1 MINSED
7 IVTRCP
13 QCNTAFRVTLNQL
26 AVADGQVRCG
36 SCLAVFKA
44 ADHDAKKETGLNT
57 TSAQQEESKQK
68 TAEKE
73 PSNTPTTTVPEATS
87 SKAVINTAK
96 ESSSS
101 QPASTNND
109 AVKVTTQK
117 PVDKQPR
124 SKTPPKAPRKAKAQ
138 SKPQT
143 KTEKVAAADI
153 DDVLIAD
160 GDEQNT
166 LDLDGDIFDLDSENN
181 NNQTSLFDRKLN
193 EVKEHRRESADESW
207 AVRMLAELEDEENEG
222 TTHFIT
228 EPELKPKL
236 KSTALK
242 TNNFVNDNDELN
254 DNYEVKT
261 EALYSSDEYL
271 GLDSGLDSGSD
282 LDLGLNLDGGFED
295 KADEEQS
302 SDYSHIDLDIDAG
315 DVSDT
320 SNDSP
325 LYFDQDAISPE
336 DENQGSDRKPSP
348 LDAVLDDIKDA
359 EAFEQHR
366 SISDDDIEHAI
377 SSRTHYQDDPK
388 NYLANIEPAPVEM
401 MDFSS
406 PNTQRWLWRG
416 GAIIVGLLLVV
427 QIAIVRF
434 DTLSKHP
441 SYRSFYSSACKIVGC
456 TLPLLIDTQQI
467 RTTNLI
473 VRSHPRQQNS
483 LIIDAILINN
493 AKFTQAFPAL
503 QLEFSDIDD
512 QLVASRQLQPDE
524 YLRGELAGAKQMA
537 NNQPIQLSI
546 EIVDPGDIAVNYQL
560 TVVQARP
567 QR

>member
-1 MINSED
+1 MSNSED

-44 ADHDAKKETGLNT
+44 VDHDAKNDAGSNT
-57 TSAQQEESKQK
+57 TSTQQKKSEQ
-68 TAEKE
+68 AAVEKE
-73 PSNTPTTTVPEATS
+73 PSITPTNTASEATF
-87 SKAVINTAK
+87 SKVVLDTAK
-96 ESSSS
+96 EPSSS

-109 AVKVTTQK
+109 GLKITTRE
-117 PVDKQPR
+117 PDEKQPH
-124 SKTPPKAPRKAKAQ
+124 
-138 SKPQT
+138 PQT
-143 KTEKVAAADI
+143 PQEEKVAAADL

-160 GDEQNT
+160 DNDNKK
-166 LDLDGDIFDLDSENN
+166 LDLDGDIFDLGSENS

-222 TTHFIT
+222 RAHFIT
-228 EPELKPKL
+228 EPKLKPTSVK
-236 KSTALK
+236 
-242 TNNFVNDNDELN
+242 NNNVVNNNDELS
-254 DNYEVKT
+254 DDCEVKT
-261 EALYSSDEYL
+261 DA
-271 GLDSGLDSGSD
+271 
-282 LDLGLNLDGGFED
+282 
-295 KADEEQS
+295 EQS
-302 SDYSHIDLDIDAG
+302 SDYSHIDLDIDTG
-315 DVSDT
+315 DTGDTSDT
-320 SNDSP
+320 NYDSD
-325 LYFDQDAISPE
+325 LYSDQDAIGNEGE
-336 DENQGSDRKPSP
+336 DLGSDSKPS
-348 LDAVLDDIKDA
+348 AVDNIKDA
-359 EAFEQHR
+359 EAFEHHR
-366 SISDDDIEHAI
+366 SISDEEIEHAI
-377 SSRTHYQDDPK
+377 SSPTHYQDDPK

-406 PNTQRWLWRG
+406 PSAQRWLWRA
-416 GAIIVGLLLVV
+416 GAIIVGLLLLL
-427 QIAIVRF
+427 QIAIIRF

-441 SYRSFYSSACKIVGC
+441 SYRSLYSSACKIIGC

-473 VRSHPRQQNS
+473 VRSHPLQQNA

-493 AKFTQAFPAL
+493 AKFSQEFPAL
-503 QLEFSDIDD
+503 QLVFSDIND

-546 EIVDPGDIAVNYQL
+546 EIVDPGDRAVNYQL

>member
-1 MINSED
+1 MSNSED

-44 ADHDAKKETGLNT
+44 VDHDAKNDAGSNT
-57 TSAQQEESKQK
+57 TSTQQKESEQAA
-68 TAEKE
+68 AEKE
-73 PSNTPTTTVPEATS
+73 PSITPTTAATEATF
-87 SKAVINTAK
+87 SKVVLDTAK
-96 ESSSS
+96 EPSSS

-109 AVKVTTQK
+109 GLKITTRE
-117 PVDKQPR
+117 PDEKQPD
-124 SKTPPKAPRKAKAQ
+124 SQTPQ
-138 SKPQT
+138 E
-143 KTEKVAAADI
+143 EKVAAADL

-160 GDEQNT
+160 DNDNKK
-166 LDLDGDIFDLDSENN
+166 LDLDGDIFDLGSENS

-222 TTHFIT
+222 RAHFIT
-228 EPELKPKL
+228 EPKLKPTSVK
-236 KSTALK
+236 
-242 TNNFVNDNDELN
+242 NNNVVNNNDELS
-254 DNYEVKT
+254 DDFEVK
-261 EALYSSDEYL
+261 ADASYSSDDIL
-271 GLDSGLDSGSD
+271 D
-282 LDLGLNLDGGFED
+282 LDLDLNLNERFED
-295 KADEEQS
+295 KADAVQN
-302 SDYSHIDLDIDAG
+302 SDYSHIDLDIDTG
-315 DVSDT
+315 
-320 SNDSP
+320 
-325 LYFDQDAISPE
+325 DAIGNEGE
-336 DENQGSDRKPSP
+336 DLGSDSKPS
-348 LDAVLDDIKDA
+348 AVDNIKDA
-359 EAFEQHR
+359 EAFEHHR
-366 SISDDDIEHAI
+366 SISDEEIEHAI
-377 SSRTHYQDDPK
+377 SSPTHYQDDPK

-406 PNTQRWLWRG
+406 PSAQRWLWRA
-416 GAIIVGLLLVV
+416 GAIIVGLLLLL
-427 QIAIVRF
+427 QIAIIRF

-441 SYRSFYSSACKIVGC
+441 SYRSLYSSACKIIGC

-473 VRSHPRQQNS
+473 VRSHPLQQNA

-493 AKFTQAFPAL
+493 AKFSQEFPAL
-503 QLEFSDIDD
+503 QLVFSDIND

-546 EIVDPGDIAVNYQL
+546 EIVDPGDRAVNYQL

>member
-1 MINSED
+1 MSNSED

-44 ADHDAKKETGLNT
+44 VDHDAKNDTGSNT
-57 TSAQQEESKQK
+57 TGTQQEQSEQAA
-68 TAEKE
+68 AEKE
-73 PSNTPTTTVPEATS
+73 PSDTPTTAATEATS
-87 SKAVINTAK
+87 SKVVLDTAK
-96 ESSSS
+96 EPSSS

-109 AVKVTTQK
+109 GLKITTREPAEMQHH
-117 PVDKQPR
+117 
-124 SKTPPKAPRKAKAQ
+124 
-138 SKPQT
+138 PQT
-143 KTEKVAAADI
+143 SQEEKVATADL

-160 GDEQNT
+160 DNDNKKH
-166 LDLDGDIFDLDSENN
+166 DLDGDIFDFGSENI

-207 AVRMLAELEDEENEG
+207 AVKMLAELEDEENEENEG
-222 TTHFIT
+222 RAHFIT
-228 EPELKPKL
+228 EPKFKPTSVK
-236 KSTALK
+236 
-242 TNNFVNDNDELN
+242 NNNVVNNNDELS
-254 DNYEVKT
+254 DDFKVK
-261 EALYSSDEYL
+261 ADASYSPDDIL
-271 GLDSGLDSGSD
+271 D
-282 LDLGLNLDGGFED
+282 LDLDLNLNEPFED
-295 KADEEQS
+295 KADAKQS
-302 SDYSHIDLDIDAG
+302 SDFSHIDLD
-315 DVSDT
+315 
-320 SNDSP
+320 
-325 LYFDQDAISPE
+325 
-336 DENQGSDRKPSP
+336 RKPS
-348 LDAVLDDIKDA
+348 AVDDIKDA
-359 EAFEQHR
+359 ETFEHHR
-366 SISDDDIEHAI
+366 SISDEDIEHAM
-377 SSRTHYQDDPK
+377 SSRTHYQDDSK

-401 MDFSS
+401 MAFSS
-406 PNTQRWLWRG
+406 PSAQRWLWRA
-416 GAIIVGLLLVV
+416 GAIIVGLLLLL

-441 SYRSFYSSACKIVGC
+441 SYRSLYSSACKIIGC

-473 VRSHPRQQNS
+473 VRSHPLQQNS

-493 AKFTQAFPAL
+493 AKFSQEFPAL
-503 QLEFSDIDD
+503 QLVFSDIND

-546 EIVDPGDIAVNYQL
+546 EIVDPGDLAVNYQL

>member
-1 MINSED
+1 MSNSED

-44 ADHDAKKETGLNT
+44 VDHDAKKEAGLYT
-57 TSAQQEESKQK
+57 TSNQQEKSQQT

-73 PSNTPTTTVPEATS
+73 PSNTPTTVVTEATS
-87 SKAVINTAK
+87 SKAVLDTAK
-96 ESSSS
+96 KSLSS

-109 AVKVTTQK
+109 GLKVTTQEPEK
-117 PVDKQPR
+117 KQPQ
-124 SKTPPKAPRKAKAQ
+124 PQPLQKAKAAPT
-138 SKPQT
+138 SKPLSKPKA
-143 KTEKVAAADI
+143 KTEKLAAPDP

-160 GDEQNT
+160 DNDNKK
-166 LDLDGDIFDLDSENN
+166 LDLDGDIFDLDSGNG

-222 TTHFIT
+222 RAHFIT
-228 EPELKPKL
+228 EPKL
-236 KSTALK
+236 TPTSVK
-242 TNNFVNDNDELN
+242 NNNVVNANDELS
-254 DNYEVKT
+254 DEGEVKT
-261 EALYSSDEYL
+261 NALYSSDDIL
-271 GLDSGLDSGSD
+271 DLDLDSDSD
-282 LDLGLNLDGGFED
+282 LDLGLNLNEGFED
-295 KADEEQS
+295 NADAEQS
-302 SDYSHIDLDIDAG
+302 SDYSHIDLDIDTG

-320 SNDSP
+320 SNDST
-325 LYFDQDAISPE
+325 LYFNQDEISTENEDQD
-336 DENQGSDRKPSP
+336 SDRKPSA
-348 LDAVLDDIKDA
+348 LNSAVDDIKDA
-359 EAFEQHR
+359 EAFEQHG
-366 SISDDDIEHAI
+366 SISDEDIEHAI

-406 PNTQRWLWRG
+406 PSAQRWLWRA
-416 GAIIVGLLLVV
+416 GAIIVGLLLLL

-441 SYRSFYSSACKIVGC
+441 SYRSLYSSACKIIGC

-493 AKFTQAFPAL
+493 AKFSQEFPAL
-503 QLEFSDIDD
+503 QLVFSDIND

-546 EIVDPGDIAVNYQL
+546 EIVDPGDLAVNYQL